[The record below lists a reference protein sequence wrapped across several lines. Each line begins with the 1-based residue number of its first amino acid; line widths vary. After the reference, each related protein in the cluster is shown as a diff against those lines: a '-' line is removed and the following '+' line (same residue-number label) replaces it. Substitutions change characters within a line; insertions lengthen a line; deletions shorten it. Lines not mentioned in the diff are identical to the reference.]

1 MRGFLQKDI
10 VLLRQNRSLYGVII
24 VMMIFMICMRNGSF
38 IIMYSGMM
46 GGFLAMSTISY
57 DDADRGMGF
66 LMTLPST
73 RKIYAIEKYVFG
85 YGVSFILLAAGTVV
99 AAVSSMFQGSGIER
113 GELMLSFETGVV
125 IVAMIMIILVPLQ
138 LKFGPENGRII
149 MVAVFMALFGV
160 FYLTVKTAESSG
172 IDVDQV
178 MLDIQSL
185 GIPVIAAVLVV
196 FLGIASFISCRI
208 SIRIMERKE
217 F

>member
-1 MRGFLQKDI
+1 MSFL
-10 VLLRQNRSLYGVII
+10 
-24 VMMIFMICMRNGSF
+24 
-38 IIMYSGMM
+38 
-46 GGFLAMSTISY
+46 
-57 DDADRGMGF
+57 
-66 LMTLPST
+66 
-73 RKIYAIEKYVFG
+73 
-85 YGVSFILLAAGTVV
+85 LLAVGTVV
-99 AAVSSMFQGSGIER
+99 AAVSNMFWSSGIEK

-125 IVAMIMIILVPLQ
+125 IVLIPLQ

-172 IDVDQV
+172 VDVDQV

-185 GIPVIAAVLVV
+185 GIPVIAGVFIV
-196 FLGIASFISCRI
+196 FLGIASFISCLI